1 MCGKY
6 GGTVSTP
13 GCYFKN
19 CFFLERRVV
28 SRKIRSVDL
37 PNQKIVDKRGNPLYV
52 SAVITYQVL
61 NARKSVLEVTDVRSY
76 VIAQA
81 QAILKQHVSKYPFEC
96 MDADDNQ
103 LSLRKDGRKIE
114 RNMIADLQRSV
125 EKTGVKIHSVQFN
138 ELSYAPEIS
147 SGMLK
152 KQSAMVMVSAKKMIV
167 QGAVGIA
174 HGVVEKLSSKGLKML
189 PEEKTKLVSNL
200 LTVLC
205 SDEDDNENV
214 QYDDDRSPKNNF
226 GYFR

>member
-1 MCGKY
+1 M
-6 GGTVSTP
+6 
-13 GCYFKN
+13 
-19 CFFLERRVV
+19 
-28 SRKIRSVDL
+28 DL